1 MTNEDTLIPTDAC
14 NSLHLME
21 ITISDY
27 SASIKKKN
35 KILAC
40 KLCWKYKIKLQS
52 VMRYENSSFST

>member
-1 MTNEDTLIPTDAC
+1 MTNEDTLILTDAC

-40 KLCWKYKIKLQS
+40 KLC
-52 VMRYENSSFST
+52 

>member
-21 ITISDY
+21 ITKSDY

-40 KLCWKYKIKLQS
+40 KLC
-52 VMRYENSSFST
+52 

>member
-27 SASIKKKN
+27 PASIKKIIRFLHEN
-35 KILAC
+35 C
-40 KLCWKYKIKLQS
+40 VENIK
-52 VMRYENSSFST
+52 SSYNT